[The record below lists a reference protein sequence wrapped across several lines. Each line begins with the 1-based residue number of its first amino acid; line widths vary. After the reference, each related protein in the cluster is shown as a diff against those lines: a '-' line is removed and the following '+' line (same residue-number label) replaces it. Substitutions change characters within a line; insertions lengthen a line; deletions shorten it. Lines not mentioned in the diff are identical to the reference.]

1 MAFMEERMRLCP
13 ISKNLPGSVS
23 KTINVT
29 SVA

>member
-1 MAFMEERMRLCP
+1 MKLCP
-13 ISKNLPGSVS
+13 ISKNLPESVS